1 MIATVLVRFY
11 LLWHGRL
18 KLPGAGLLLR
28 LSRHFL
34 PKLRDYPLAFPG
46 SGTARLDFRD
56 QASFSLLNYKAGDW
70 GNHGFL
76 FQAMATRLHPG
87 DVLWDVGANVGLVS
101 LHFSNPSFGLKRVHA
116 FEPSA
121 GPRRCLEALLGSQER
136 VCVHS
141 FGLSSS
147 AQMGFLK
154 SRPGDSS
161 YGTVLQAKDSQGG
174 ETIRLEQGDSL
185 VAGGL
190 EPPSMIKVDVEGH
203 EPEVLAGLAKTISAF
218 KSVFFFEH
226 IFLSDDQIRL
236 LIPPG
241 YRLSFLLEDG
251 SWSSEFQKR
260 LSGHEALAEPIES

>member
-1 MIATVLVRFY
+1 MAIIVIRFY

-28 LSRHFL
+28 LSLRIL
-34 PKLRDYPLAFPG
+34 PQLRDYPLAFPG
-46 SGTARLDFRD
+46 TGTARLDFRD
-56 QASFSLLNYKAGDW
+56 QASFSLLNYKAGDR

-76 FQAMATRLHPG
+76 LQAMATRLHPG

-101 LHFSNPSFGLKRVHA
+101 LHFSHSSFGLKRIHA

-121 GPRRCLEALLGSQER
+121 GPRRCLQALLGSHER

-141 FGLSSS
+141 FGLSSA
-147 AQMGFLK
+147 AQTGFLK
-154 SRPGDSS
+154 SRLGDSS
-161 YGTVLQAKDSQGG
+161 YGTVLLATNSQGG
-174 ETIRLEQGDSL
+174 ETIRLEHGDSL

-190 EPPSMIKVDVEGH
+190 EPPHMIKVDVEGH
-203 EPEVLAGLAKTISAF
+203 EPEVFSGLARTIRTF
-218 KSVFFFEH
+218 RPVLFFEH

-236 LIPPG
+236 LTPPG

-251 SWSSEFQKR
+251 SWSSEFHRR
-260 LSGHEALAEPIES
+260 LSGHEALAEPIGC